1 MQIFILKSQELL
13 CYLVD
18 IKVDFRAKKIAKN
31 KEGLYIVIKGLFH
44 QEEIV
49 ILNVYSPNNR
59 DSKYIRQ
66 KLIELKGETDKSTI
80 IVRDF
85 KTSLSPIHR
94 ITGEKISKGTEELN
108 NTINPQ
114 GLIDVYRTIHPR
126 TAVCTFFQSTHGTFT
141 KIDSRNQTTT
151 KLK

>member
-114 GLIDVYRTIHPR
+114 DRSHLSVKLRLLSKSPFFSCFQRITR
-126 TAVCTFFQSTHGTFT
+126 FFQFMWAES
-141 KIDSRNQTTT
+141 
-151 KLK
+151 